1 MVDTKIE
8 RLIEEAKK
16 IIDRWSD
23 KVPHS
28 KTFKTPP
35 GLFKEKSAQ
44 EIAKVISENKDAP
57 YRTAMSRLNFYLN
70 RGGKNIPE
78 NIRTKINTSKDILRK
93 MYERDKDV

>member
-1 MVDTKIE
+1 M
-8 RLIEEAKK
+8 LIEEAKEA
-16 IIDRWSD
+16 IDKWSA

-44 EIAKVISENKDAP
+44 EIAKVISENKDAA
-57 YRTAMSRLNFYLN
+57 YKTAMSRLNFYLN

-78 NIRTKINTSKDILRK
+78 NIRLKVNKSKEILKKIYNRAD
-93 MYERDKDV
+93 